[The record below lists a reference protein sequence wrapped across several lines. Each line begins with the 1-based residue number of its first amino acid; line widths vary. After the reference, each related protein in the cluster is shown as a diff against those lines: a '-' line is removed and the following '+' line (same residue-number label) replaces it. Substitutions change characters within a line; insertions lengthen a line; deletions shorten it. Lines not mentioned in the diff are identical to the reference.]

1 MSFTFTTEVTKKQF
15 EDYLFNLNDGCV
27 MGYRKLKENGAT
39 LHLYYDGFSHIGT
52 WQSPGHGV
60 IFEKILFDLA
70 DEQTQASRVVNK
82 NGQLMFKEGVNV
94 WN

>member
-15 EDYLFNLNDGCV
+15 EDYLFNLNGGEV
-27 MGYRKLKENGAT
+27 MGYEALKENGAT
-39 LHLYYDGFSHIGT
+39 LHLYYNDFGHIGT

-60 IFEKILFDLA
+60 VFEKIVFA
-70 DEQTQASRVVNK
+70 TSEDEFQAQASRVVNK

-94 WN
+94 